1 MISSCKSFV
10 IQRHYMPK
18 NIKVLRDG
26 TITNVIVSGHNKCPT
41 VVTKSLWLF
50 IFYHTIA
57 ITVINTYGQILLFVL
72 EILTNIMFVKNDWK
86 TVKNVFWLCA
96 GFRTYVH
103 LSASPYF
110 IKT

>member
-1 MISSCKSFV
+1 
-10 IQRHYMPK
+10 MPK

-41 VVTKSLWLF
+41 VVTKSFSLF
-50 IFYHTIA
+50 VFYHTIA

-72 EILTNIMFVKNDWK
+72 EILTNIMFVKNDWN
-86 TVKNVFWLCA
+86 TVNNVFSLCA
-96 GFRTYVH
+96 GLRTHVY
-103 LSASPYF
+103 LSASLYF